1 MSAHACHNGSV
12 GFLALHLRVGK
23 GSQIGLVYAKVTS
36 PRLPFFSKIIFCQT
50 IEFVLRNMKK
60 RSEDTPENL
69 GGLGGMLPADVLKK
83 INQLLEQLHQADF
96 TNHGSK
102 IEVVYVASGGQHV
115 ETQYISLT
123 PNPSPKGEGNFKGR
137 EKAKERPALPDVLC
151 TEEAMALW
159 EKVQKAGYVDDN
171 FQPLI
176 SRTQSALLAD
186 AMAERLGIR
195 EKWKVFEALWNRKNM
210 YKDFYRAMEQKQ
222 SLIFQDKLK
231 QIFA

>member
-1 MSAHACHNGSV
+1 
-12 GFLALHLRVGK
+12 
-23 GSQIGLVYAKVTS
+23 
-36 PRLPFFSKIIFCQT
+36 
-50 IEFVLRNMKK
+50 MKK
-60 RSEDTPENL
+60 RNEDIPENL
-69 GGLGGMLPADVLKK
+69 DGLCDLLSAEVLKK
-83 INQLLEQLHQADF
+83 LTDLLQILHQAEG
-96 TNHGSK
+96 NKHGSK

-137 EKAKERPALPDVLC
+137 EKAKVRPVLPAVLS

-159 EKVQKAGYVDDN
+159 EKVQKAGYVDAN

-210 YKDFYRAMEQKQ
+210 RGDYNDALNQRQTLDFRN
-222 SLIFQDKLK
+222 KLK
-231 QIFA
+231 RVFSD